1 MKTALKVLFAFLVV
15 ALIVPLLLN
24 VALGNQVLTH
34 PLRDLFERVDEVPT
48 FDFYSNYVVAKGIF
62 DAAINQDLLDNIPII
77 GLITGGVNTV
87 LAAIYAV
94 AQIIVSGVKL
104 VASFITVIFD
114 FPRVPIPPIV

>member
-34 PLRDLFERVDEVPT
+34 PLRDLFERADEVPT
-48 FDFYSNYVVAKGIF
+48 FDFYYNYTTAKAIF
-62 DAAINQDLLDNIPII
+62 DAAINQELLDNIPII

-104 VASFITVIFD
+104 VASFVTVIFD
-114 FPRVPIPPIV
+114 FPRVPVPPIS

>member
-34 PLRDLFERVDEVPT
+34 PLRDFFERTDEIPT

-87 LAAIYAV
+87 LAGIYAV